1 MDIIGLFLK
10 LSKKMNTRDFI
21 DETPL
26 YYEEHPQI
34 VQPTE
39 ENYVE
44 EDNSKKSQLYSALL
58 CEFIFFKC

>member
-1 MDIIGLFLK
+1 
-10 LSKKMNTRDFI
+10 MNTRDFI